1 MLKKVFREYCHQK
14 NPSSNEPDGK
24 RHLFTPLPRKTRIVR
39 FAAHE
44 DHESAKQKKP
54 GTKSGNVWETAMTA
68 GHKILNMKKTSLVF
82 NVESHWSFKIWPRNG
97 FKSCL
102 IKSSVDRAVEPPTD
116 FLACQARLYD
126 RDPPV

>member
-14 NPSSNEPDGK
+14 KSVVK
-24 RHLFTPLPRKTRIVR
+24 RARRQAPLVHPLPRKTRIVR

-54 GTKSGNVWETAMTA
+54 GTKSGNVWETSMTA